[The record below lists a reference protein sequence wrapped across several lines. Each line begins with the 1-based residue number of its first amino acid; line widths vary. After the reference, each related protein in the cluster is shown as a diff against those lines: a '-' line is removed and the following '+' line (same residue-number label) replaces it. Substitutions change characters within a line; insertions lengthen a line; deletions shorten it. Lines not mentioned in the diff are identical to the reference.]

1 VHNLPL
7 VSASWLKI
15 QKRRSRL
22 LQPKKE
28 LKRISGA
35 RPPGIDGLRLD
46 PSVPL
51 PDNQR
56 LHVLLFHSTRARL
69 NCEIPIREND
79 NVRVGSGETTAE
91 VALSLDG
98 QERIVGAFAPDR
110 PRPAKAPYLP
120 APWRGRFSDYR
131 CHNDMWLPFAGEV
144 GWEIDGV
151 EKIYWQGRMERWG
164 HSKRRRSAP
173 CSGHLS
179 QIGVVGQFDCGR
191 MTGLNGRAGGAYLE
205 NEPRF
210 VCAID
215 PRRIRLVAG
224 LR

>member
-1 VHNLPL
+1 MKSRYAVERRQLCQIIRADDELPL
-7 VSASWLKI
+7 MAD
-15 QKRRSRL
+15 RRAQFATCLGLLVENPKAERL

-46 PSVPL
+46 PSVSL

-98 QERIVGAFAPDR
+98 QGRIVGAFAPDR
-110 PRPAKAPYLP
+110 PRSAKAPYLP

-144 GWEIDGV
+144 GWEIDCV
-151 EKIYWQGRMERWG
+151 EEIYWQGRMEHWDTQNDVDL
-164 HSKRRRSAP
+164 RR
-173 CSGHLS
+173 
-179 QIGVVGQFDCGR
+179 V
-191 MTGLNGRAGGAYLE
+191 RATS
-205 NEPRF
+205 
-210 VCAID
+210 
-215 PRRIRLVAG
+215 